1 MRVSEI
7 IGLVGLLQGCA
18 LKHETDSSTL
28 QTITVISTVPY
39 ARLIAASVIEK
50 QQVHEGYYWA
60 KYTAKKTEYRFVY
73 KAAGETGDYND
84 DFLIMQVGKHPKKE
98 YVDWQVVGGVYS
110 TIDLRT
116 GKLTL
121 CDDLSAEEQ
130 AKERH
135 VYLES
140 MLAVTAE
147 IQKTENIKELQAIV
161 PP

>member
-1 MRVSEI
+1 MRI
-7 IGLVGLLQGCA
+7 ATLGLIGLLAACA
-18 LKHETDSSTL
+18 PKQKTASRVPQKVTF
-28 QTITVISTVPY
+28 VSTVPY
-39 ARLIAASVIEK
+39 ARLIAASVIDKK
-50 QQVHEGYYWA
+50 QTHNGYYWA

-73 KAAGETGDYND
+73 KSAGETGDYND